1 MKQFLV
7 GIIFLGLLI
16 VSSAPAN
23 EGVTPMLKM
32 DTTYDFMGLSPM
44 TDAAELPGRPEGSKW
59 GLAWQGTI
67 LGDVDGVIRW
77 WAEFYPNPDYPTD
90 SDDQFVL
97 TGVGRWEIWDC
108 DPDYP
113 VDCDFD
119 DTGLLMMAGTDAFG
133 YVSPIDWEGKGIV
146 TYTSE
151 EDAEWFAHRITDG
164 GWVDFAAIPWYG
176 EGTFIIYNKPSQKH

>member
-1 MKQFLV
+1 MKKIIV
-7 GIIFLGLLI
+7 GMLLLGLVI
-16 VSSAPAN
+16 ANPASAN

-32 DTTYDFMGLSPM
+32 DTTYHFMDLFPY
-44 TDAAELPGRPEGSKW
+44 TDAAELPGRPEDSQW
-59 GLAWQGTI
+59 GLAWLGTV

-77 WAEFYPNPDYPTD
+77 WAEFYPNPEFPTD
-90 SDDQFVL
+90 PNPVVL

-108 DPDYP
+108 DPDNP
-113 VDCDFD
+113 LDCNFD

-133 YVSPIDWEGKGIV
+133 YVSPIDWEGKGVV

-151 EDAEWFAHRITDG
+151 EYAEWFAHRITDG
-164 GWVDFAAIPWYG
+164 GWVDFTATPWYG